1 MRIASS
7 LAVIWSLLALSGAS
21 AAPADLIVFART
33 GAGFHSLVYS
43 IRPDGSAR
51 HRLRASA
58 RDETEPLISPNG
70 RLIASVAGGAI
81 VIRSRGGGVI
91 RRIGVSTRSELRE
104 PSWGPGG
111 RWLAVLVERCE
122 DTGGRSEGPLCA
134 DLWLV
139 RRDGR
144 LRRRLVNANVSTSDV
159 VAQYAWS
166 PDGRSIV
173 LERFD
178 PRSLAIVEVR
188 TGSTSTLAGTRRL
201 GTRDPDWAR
210 SGWIV
215 FARQR
220 GPFRGSDLYAV
231 RPSGRS
237 LHRICRA
244 QSAEH
249 PAASDDGALIAF
261 LDFRSTPELN
271 RWFVRV
277 VPVDGGRCR
286 DAGVHCGVDA
296 AVVA

>member
-1 MRIASS
+1 VRIASS

-122 DTGGRSEGPLCA
+122 DTGGA
-134 DLWLV
+134 T
-139 RRDGR
+139 
-144 LRRRLVNANVSTSDV
+144 A
-159 VAQYAWS
+159 
-166 PDGRSIV
+166 
-173 LERFD
+173 
-178 PRSLAIVEVR
+178 
-188 TGSTSTLAGTRRL
+188 GSAG
-201 GTRDPDWAR
+201 
-210 SGWIV
+210 
-215 FARQR
+215 
-220 GPFRGSDLYAV
+220 GS
-231 RPSGRS
+231 
-237 LHRICRA
+237 
-244 QSAEH
+244 
-249 PAASDDGALIAF
+249 
-261 LDFRSTPELN
+261 
-271 RWFVRV
+271 
-277 VPVDGGRCR
+277 
-286 DAGVHCGVDA
+286 
-296 AVVA
+296 